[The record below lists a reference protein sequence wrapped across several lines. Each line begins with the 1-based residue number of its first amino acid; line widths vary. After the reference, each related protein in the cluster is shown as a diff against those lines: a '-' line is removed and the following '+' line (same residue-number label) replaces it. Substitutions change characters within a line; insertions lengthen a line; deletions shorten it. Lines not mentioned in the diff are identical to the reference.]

1 MVGGCRLWFFGWNAD
16 IVCLFIPHKYQQTT
30 KQPITNKITKPQN
43 NQKPNTKNLN
53 PPNHK
58 NHDKKKANRRMRA

>member
-30 KQPITNKITKPQN
+30 KQLNHKTTN
-43 NQKPNTKNLN
+43 NQQPTTNNQ
-53 PPNHK
+53 
-58 NHDKKKANRRMRA
+58 